1 MPRVYNYSRVTTS
14 LLNTQFYKNF
24 IQGIP
29 GPWFLRISDGKLYYH
44 PCFGSCDQK
53 PKNLD
58 SSTISHPNFY
68 DKCVFTTLL
77 ENFNGFQIFVR
88 NVNTSKYRNGS
99 SSFYK
104 DLWTCKVIR
113 AIFIWS
119 IFKRAVID
127 HMTCYNLSWPKIK
140 L

>member
-1 MPRVYNYSRVTTS
+1 MEFLKSRVYCTGS
-14 LLNTQFYKNF
+14 LVPSDF
-24 IQGIP
+24 IWEIVLP
-29 GPWFLRISDGKLYYH
+29 SMI
-44 PCFGSCDQK
+44 GSCDQK

-140 L
+140 F